1 MERSR
6 TKPVKKGGEQMKKAV
21 IAFLLVAL
29 VAVSSVSAAFANEGA
44 NGLSIACGSGQA
56 GGHNPNCG
64 F

>member
-1 MERSR
+1 
-6 TKPVKKGGEQMKKAV
+6 MKKAV